1 MSHSSPLEVVQAQLE
16 AYNAKNIE
24 ALLAT
29 YSPTAEQY
37 ATGGELLAQGHE
49 QMRPRFLA
57 RFAEPNLHARLLS
70 RQVAGNVVA
79 DLELI
84 ERTFPEGV
92 GSIEMLCIYEVFEGR
107 IVRATFAS
115 GEKSCLQAYPMQA
128 SKSLATQQQRVVAAP
143 TWAPCA

>member
-1 MSHSSPLEVVQAQLE
+1 MSHSSPLEVVQAQLD
-16 AYNAKNIE
+16 AYNAKDIE

-29 YSPTAEQY
+29 YSPRAEQY

-115 GEKSCLQAYPMQA
+115 GEKKLFAGLSN
-128 SKSLATQQQRVVAAP
+128 SR
-143 TWAPCA
+143 

>member
-1 MSHSSPLEVVQAQLE
+1 MRSYRHQLD
-16 AYNAKNIE
+16 AYNAKDIE

-29 YSPTAEQY
+29 YSPRAEQY

-49 QMRPRFLA
+49 EMRPRFLA

-70 RQVAGNVVA
+70 RQVAGNMVA

-84 ERTFPEGV
+84 ERTFPEGI

-107 IVRATFAS
+107 IVRATFAT
-115 GEKSCLQAYPMQA
+115 GEKKLFAGLSN
-128 SKSLATQQQRVVAAP
+128 SR
-143 TWAPCA
+143 

>member
-1 MSHSSPLEVVQAQLE
+1 MDHSMSHSSPLEVVQAQLN
-16 AYNAKNIE
+16 AYNAKDIE

-29 YSPTAEQY
+29 YWPKAEQY
-37 ATGGELLAQGHE
+37 ATGGELLARGYE

-70 RQVAGNVVA
+70 RQVAGNMVA

-92 GSIEMLCIYEVFEGR
+92 GSIEMLCIYEVFDGR
-107 IVRATFAS
+107 ILRATFAT
-115 GEKSCLQAYPMQA
+115 GEKKLFSGP
-128 SKSLATQQQRVVAAP
+128 SNTS
-143 TWAPCA
+143 

>member
-1 MSHSSPLEVVQAQLE
+1 MSHSSPLEVVQAQLD
-16 AYNAKNIE
+16 AYNAKDIE

-29 YSPTAEQY
+29 YSPRAEQY

-49 QMRPRFLA
+49 EMRPRFLA

-70 RQVAGNVVA
+70 RQVAGNMVA

-84 ERTFPEGV
+84 ERTFPEGI

-107 IVRATFAS
+107 IVRATFAT
-115 GEKSCLQAYPMQA
+115 GEKKLFAGLSN
-128 SKSLATQQQRVVAAP
+128 SR
-143 TWAPCA
+143 

>member
-16 AYNAKNIE
+16 AYNAKDIE

-29 YSPTAEQY
+29 YSPRAEQY

-49 QMRPRFLA
+49 EMRPRFLA

-84 ERTFPEGV
+84 ERTFPEGI

-107 IVRATFAS
+107 IVRATFS
-115 GEKSCLQAYPMQA
+115 TGEKKLFA
-128 SKSLATQQQRVVAAP
+128 SLPHAS
-143 TWAPCA
+143 

>member
-1 MSHSSPLEVVQAQLE
+1 MSHSSPLEVVQAQLD
-16 AYNAKNIE
+16 AYNAKDIE

-29 YSPTAEQY
+29 YSPRAEQY

-49 QMRPRFLA
+49 EMRPRFLA

-70 RQVAGNVVA
+70 RQAVGNMVA

-84 ERTFPEGV
+84 ERTFPEGI

-107 IVRATFAS
+107 IVRATFAT
-115 GEKSCLQAYPMQA
+115 GEKKLFAGLSN
-128 SKSLATQQQRVVAAP
+128 SR
-143 TWAPCA
+143 